1 METRRAEAFSDGVF
15 AVAITVLV
23 FDLLPIG
30 AGVGGGLGHV
40 LLKEWPKYAAYVVSF
55 LTIGI
60 VWLNHHTLMA
70 HLRRVSRMLL
80 VLNLVLMM
88 CVVAVPF
95 PTALIAEHL
104 TEHTGGG
111 IAAAVTYGLVMVA
124 MSVAFSAMW
133 LYLGL
138 HAGEVAREPDFQ
150 PSLRT
155 TIRFSGG
162 LVAYVVA
169 TLVAIVSPGAAV
181 AMYGAIAV
189 YYLFEH
195 LPAPTAGPEAAGRD
209 SRSGSDQCRS
219 DP

>member
-1 METRRAEAFSDGVF
+1 MSSGRAESFSDGVF
-15 AVAITVLV
+15 AVAITVLI
-23 FDLLPIG
+23 FNLLPIG
-30 AGVGGGLGHV
+30 QGQPLSYRVLGGA
-40 LLKEWPKYAAYVVSF
+40 WPQYAAYVVSF

-70 HLRRVSRMLL
+70 HLRRISRTLL

-95 PTALIAEHL
+95 PTALLAEHL
-104 TEHTGGG
+104 TERTGGG
-111 IAAAVTYGLVMVA
+111 AAAAVTYGLVMVA
-124 MSVAFSAMW
+124 MSVAFSVMW

-138 HAGEVAREPDFQ
+138 HAGEVARQPDFR

-169 TLVAIVSPGAAV
+169 TLVALVSPAAAV
-181 AMYGAIAV
+181 ALYGAIAV

-195 LPAPTAGPEAAGRD
+195 LPDPTADREATGRGAAGPR
-209 SRSGSDQCRS
+209 RPG
-219 DP
+219 P

>member
-1 METRRAEAFSDGVF
+1 
-15 AVAITVLV
+15 
-23 FDLLPIG
+23 
-30 AGVGGGLGHV
+30 
-40 LLKEWPKYAAYVVSF
+40 
-55 LTIGI
+55 
-60 VWLNHHTLMA
+60 
-70 HLRRVSRMLL
+70 
-80 VLNLVLMM
+80 
-88 CVVAVPF
+88 
-95 PTALIAEHL
+95 
-104 TEHTGGG
+104 
-111 IAAAVTYGLVMVA
+111 MVA

-195 LPAPTAGPEAAGRD
+195 LPDPTAGPEAAGRD